1 MIEWSFE
8 NWKYGGYPQF
18 AVFGDLP
25 IINEQ
30 MLFTKLP
37 VDRWNNNIL
46 KRLKVSSIKLSFDNG
61 IYVSNTRNAY
71 FNNLPFM
78 VIKFWSLDE
87 EYIV

>member
-1 MIEWSFE
+1 MNDRLKTESMEVILNLLF
-8 NWKYGGYPQF
+8 
-18 AVFGDLP
+18 FGDLP